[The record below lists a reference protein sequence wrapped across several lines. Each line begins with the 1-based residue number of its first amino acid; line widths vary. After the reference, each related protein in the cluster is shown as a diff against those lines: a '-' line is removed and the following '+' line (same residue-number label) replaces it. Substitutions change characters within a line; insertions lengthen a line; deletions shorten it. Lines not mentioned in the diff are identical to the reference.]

1 MKNKK
6 TDSLSFNRMQM
17 QKKGNIEEQKVHFSN
32 SISFDRRFDA

>member
-17 QKKGNIEEQKVHFSN
+17 QMKGSIEELKVYFSN
-32 SISFDRRFDA
+32 SISFDRRFDV

>member
-17 QKKGNIEEQKVHFSN
+17 QMKGSIKEQKVHFSN
-32 SISFDRRFDA
+32 RISFERRFDA